1 MRITKRNYAL
11 DLLRSLA
18 IFLMVIFHFI
28 YDLKYFGWLTWDIPD
43 GDGWKHFRY
52 VILTLFFI
60 SIGVSLVYSH
70 AEQIHLKKF
79 IKRLAKVA
87 IGAGIITLMSL
98 VMFPQSWIYFGVLH
112 FILIASLCAIL
123 FVPYP
128 RLSLMLGTCIIILVP
143 LGVLKKRWPFDY
155 FDEFL
160 PNYTVDYVP
169 LFPWLGVILLGIS
182 LTHSKW
188 LNHDTF
194 QLNNLK
200 NEKLIRRLTWP
211 GKHSLIIYLIHQ
223 PFFFA
228 VLTPVNWWLN

>member
-1 MRITKRNYAL
+1 MTITKRNYIL
-11 DLLRSLA
+11 DLIRSLA

-60 SIGVSLVYSH
+60 CIGVSLVYSH
-70 AEQIHLKKF
+70 AQQIHPKKF
-79 IKRLAKVA
+79 IKRLAKAA
-87 IGAGIITLMSL
+87 IGAGVITLMSL
-98 VMFPQSWIYFGVLH
+98 VMFTQSWIYFGVLH

-128 RLSLMLGTCIIILVP
+128 KLSLIIGMCIIILAL
-143 LGVLKKRWPFDY
+143 LGLLEKRWPFYY

-160 PNYTVDYVP
+160 PSYTVDYVP
-169 LFPWLGVILLGIS
+169 LFPWLGVILVGIA
-182 LTHSKW
+182 LAHSKW
-188 LNHDTF
+188 INHDMLK
-194 QLNNLK
+194 LNNLK
-200 NEKLIRRLTWP
+200 NDKLIRQLAWP

-223 PFFFA
+223 PLLFA
-228 VLTPVNWWLN
+228 ILTPISWWLN

>member
-1 MRITKRNYAL
+1 MRITKRNYTV
-11 DLLRSLA
+11 DLIRSLA

-52 VILTLFFI
+52 LILTLFFLC
-60 SIGVSLVYSH
+60 IGVSLVYSH
-70 AEQIHLKKF
+70 SKQIHLKKF

-87 IGAGIITLMSL
+87 IGAGVITLMSQ

-128 RLSLMLGTCIIILVP
+128 KLSLILGMCIIILVP
-143 LGVLKKRWPFDY
+143 LGLLNKRWPFDY
-155 FDEFL
+155 FKEFL

-182 LTHSKW
+182 LAHTQW
-188 LNHDTF
+188 LNHDIF
-194 QLNNLK
+194 KLNNFK
-200 NEKLIRRLTWP
+200 NEKLIRRITWP
-211 GKHSLIIYLIHQ
+211 GKHSLVIYLIHQ
-223 PFFFA
+223 PLLFSLLA
-228 VLTPVNWWLN
+228 PIYWWLN

>member
-28 YDLKYFGWLTWDIPD
+28 YDLKYFSWLTWDIPD

-52 VILTLFFI
+52 VILTLFFVCV
-60 SIGVSLVYSH
+60 GVSLVYSH
-70 AEQIHLKKF
+70 AEQSHLKKF

-98 VMFPQSWIYFGVLH
+98 VMFPQNWIYFGVLH

-143 LGVLKKRWPFDY
+143 LGVLKNRWLFNY

-169 LFPWLGVILLGIS
+169 LFPWFGVILLGIS
-182 LTHSKW
+182 L
-188 LNHDTF
+188 
-194 QLNNLK
+194 
-200 NEKLIRRLTWP
+200 
-211 GKHSLIIYLIHQ
+211 SLIHI
-223 PFFFA
+223 
-228 VLTPVNWWLN
+228 